1 MFSLKLHT
9 AALPSYVKT
18 WGKVFVATSN
28 GEYNYGTTVKSSW
41 E

>member
-1 MFSLKLHT
+1 MFSLKLHI
-9 AALPSYVKT
+9 AVLPLYVKT